1 MQRSKRMLFFCFFIR
16 QSTFWVKPQF
26 QATNTNTYMT
36 SKWCKIRMKTV
47 QNVVTN
53 RACKEQIQT
62 KSNSDCCNS
71 QKPYSAKLIS
81 AFPCGLHD
89 MKMRCLI
96 TSQHRSR
103 WIAFLSENKQHHQN
117 LEKKANP
124 DLKRKKLEKNKIW
137 RGKTTTYLLE
147 EKTHNTQIWKYFHPK
162 NMIPT
167 GFTKQESKSHKVLEI
182 LLMFSATNKKFWSW
196 FKIEFYDISSY
207 TAQTINNNNNKN
219 DNCMRDKNVQRKSWQ
234 SFSAGNN
241 MAAKNT
247 AMNNISACW
256 QSMLE
261 ALPLTA
267 PARKLSISI
276 LLSPFLLGLTTA
288 TVSSVKML
296 PSARNVL
303 NSWRAL
309 PTWKVAFVT
318 PVIHRIK

>member
-1 MQRSKRMLFFCFFIR
+1 MWFAWYEDEMLDHLTASQPLNSLLVWKQTNNNTKILR
-16 QSTFWVKPQF
+16 KKP
-26 QATNTNTYMT
+26 T
-36 SKWCKIRMKTV
+36 
-47 QNVVTN
+47 
-53 RACKEQIQT
+53 QIWR
-62 KSNSDCCNS
+62 K
-71 QKPYSAKLIS
+71 
-81 AFPCGLHD
+81 
-89 MKMRCLI
+89 
-96 TSQHRSR
+96 
-103 WIAFLSENKQHHQN
+103 
-117 LEKKANP
+117 
-124 DLKRKKLEKNKIW
+124 KKLEKNKIW
-137 RGKTTTYLLE
+137 WGKTTTNLLE
-147 EKTHNTQIWKYFHPK
+147 EKTHKEHPNLEIFPPKKY
-162 NMIPT
+162 MIPT
-167 GFTKQESKSHKVLEI
+167 GFTKQESKSHKVLDSEI

-196 FKIEFYDISSY
+196 FKIEFYDISSSY

-219 DNCMRDKNVQRKSWQ
+219 DNCMRDKNVQRKSWE
-234 SFSAGNN
+234 SFSADNN

-267 PARKLSISI
+267 PARKLSICI

-309 PTWKVAFVT
+309 PIWKVAFVT